1 MKTRE
6 EILQQIDYYREQLIV
21 AIEEKSLINPDEA
34 GETDLVILSL
44 IDKLEI
50 LLWVI
55 DVELFKVFDPEYSAQ
70 SLN

>member
-55 DVELFKVFDPEYSAQ
+55 DVELFKVFDTEYSAQ